1 MPATL
6 TILGCGEKKKKAS
19 ETSKLWQKL
28 SSKILFGLLY
38 NDVLLSGELGFRYR

>member
-6 TILGCGEKKKKAS
+6 TILGCGEKKKAS

-28 SSKILFGLLY
+28 SSKTLFGLLY